1 VRRFSLLCIAKKC
14 NSNFF
19 YAEGIF
25 DDGAG
30 YLSTDAFVSQT
41 LTQLNKKNIGG
52 ELSLEY
58 QLSQTFKTTFR
69 RPW

>member
-1 VRRFSLLCIAKKC
+1 VFFRAPFTAYYALLKNA
-14 NSNFF
+14 NFF

-58 QLSQTFKTTFR
+58 QLSNF
-69 RPW
+69 

>member
-1 VRRFSLLCIAKKC
+1 MQLKFLFLKG
-14 NSNFF
+14 F
-19 YAEGIF
+19 F

-41 LTQLNKKNIGG
+41 LTQLNKKNIG

-58 QLSQTFKTTFR
+58 QVKLLKLLFGGF
-69 RPW
+69 W

>member
-1 VRRFSLLCIAKKC
+1 MPQIFFLCRRD
-14 NSNFF
+14 
-19 YAEGIF
+19 F

-41 LTQLNKKNIGG
+41 LTQLK
-52 ELSLEY
+52 EYRRRLSLEY

-69 RPW
+69 RPLVNIPTQ